1 MNTTLT
7 SYPSAFCVGSGIDS
21 RAERLCQRPYS
32 APPAFSI
39 ARGIDRP
46 HPAVKVLAPLLIMT
60 AGTGGFMTAHTA
72 VGLRRWTNYQ
82 LGSAIVVEPLAPKKI
97 DVRSPAEH
105 VANIR
110 DGFAISMSDLAA
122 ILGITRPT
130 AYAWLKGDEPKPE
143 AIPRIQRLS
152 SIADRVKGMN
162 IERMD
167 KLIHRKIL
175 NGESLFDLLKTDRD
189 PSIPIQSLKEI
200 SEKEARTRQESKSSG
215 KHRRSLDEISSE
227 SGVPIV

>member
-1 MNTTLT
+1 MTAIAYNGSLPINHR
-7 SYPSAFCVGSGIDS
+7 SPSAG
-21 RAERLCQRPYS
+21 
-32 APPAFSI
+32 
-39 ARGIDRP
+39 
-46 HPAVKVLAPLLIMT
+46 KVVVPLFLSFT
-60 AGTGGFMTAHTA
+60 AGTGGMMTYHSTEI
-72 VGLRRWTNYQ
+72 LNRWIDTPR
-82 LGSAIVVEPLAPKKI
+82 IHVERSFASDRNI
-97 DVRSPAEH
+97 DTRSPAEH

-110 DGFAISMSDLAA
+110 DVFAATMSDLAA
-122 ILGITRPT
+122 VLGVSRPT

-143 AIPRIQRLS
+143 AITRIQRLS
-152 SIADRVKGMN
+152 HIADRVKGMN

-189 PSIPIQSLKEI
+189 PSILLHSLKEI

>member
-1 MNTTLT
+1 MNAIAYNGSLPINDR
-7 SYPSAFCVGSGIDS
+7 SPSAG
-21 RAERLCQRPYS
+21 
-32 APPAFSI
+32 
-39 ARGIDRP
+39 
-46 HPAVKVLAPLLIMT
+46 KVVVPLFLSFT
-60 AGTGGFMTAHTA
+60 AGTGGMMTYHSTEI
-72 VGLRRWTNYQ
+72 LNRWIDTPR
-82 LGSAIVVEPLAPKKI
+82 IHVERSFAFDRNI
-97 DVRSPAEH
+97 DTRSPAEH

-110 DGFAISMSDLAA
+110 DVFAASMSDLAA
-122 ILGITRPT
+122 VLGVSRPT
-130 AYAWLKGDEPKPE
+130 AYAWLKGDEPNKPE
-143 AIPRIQRLS
+143 AVTRIQRLS
-152 SIADRVKGMN
+152 NIADRVKGMN

-189 PSIPIQSLKEI
+189 PSILIQSLKEI

>member
-1 MNTTLT
+1 MGINIMTAIAYNGSLPINDR
-7 SYPSAFCVGSGIDS
+7 SPSAG
-21 RAERLCQRPYS
+21 
-32 APPAFSI
+32 
-39 ARGIDRP
+39 
-46 HPAVKVLAPLLIMT
+46 KVVVPLFLSFT
-60 AGTGGFMTAHTA
+60 AGTGGMMTYHSTEI
-72 VGLRRWTNYQ
+72 LNRWIDTPR
-82 LGSAIVVEPLAPKKI
+82 IHVERSFASDRNI
-97 DVRSPAEH
+97 DTRSPAEH

-110 DGFAISMSDLAA
+110 DVFAVSMSDLAA
-122 ILGITRPT
+122 VLGVSRPT
-130 AYAWLKGDEPKPE
+130 AYAWLKGDEPNKPE
-143 AIPRIQRLS
+143 AVTRIQRLS
-152 SIADRVKGMN
+152 NIADRVKGMN

-189 PSIPIQSLKEI
+189 PSILIQSLKEI

>member
-1 MNTTLT
+1 MGINIMTAIAYNGSLPINDR
-7 SYPSAFCVGSGIDS
+7 SPSAG
-21 RAERLCQRPYS
+21 
-32 APPAFSI
+32 
-39 ARGIDRP
+39 
-46 HPAVKVLAPLLIMT
+46 KVVVPLFLSFT
-60 AGTGGFMTAHTA
+60 AGTGGMMTYHSTEI
-72 VGLRRWTNYQ
+72 LNRWIDTPR
-82 LGSAIVVEPLAPKKI
+82 IHVERSFASDRNI
-97 DVRSPAEH
+97 DTRSPAEH

-110 DGFAISMSDLAA
+110 DVFEASMSDLAA
-122 ILGITRPT
+122 VLGVSRPT
-130 AYAWLKGDEPKPE
+130 AYTWLEGNEPKPD
-143 AIPRIQRLS
+143 AITRIQRLS
-152 SIADRVKGMN
+152 RIADRVKGMN